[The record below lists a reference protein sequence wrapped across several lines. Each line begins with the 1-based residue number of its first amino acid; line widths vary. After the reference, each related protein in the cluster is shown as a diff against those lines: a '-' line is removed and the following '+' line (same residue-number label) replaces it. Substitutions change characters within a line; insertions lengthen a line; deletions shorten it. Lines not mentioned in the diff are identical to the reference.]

1 MPATTSMRLAAKRSL
16 RDMELAAANKAC
28 ASLSNKSF
36 RLHGQRRIKVNVV
49 TKEPVLL
56 ARMLKG
62 DTVVCSIELDDQQPH
77 ASPDESNMDIDSVSI
92 TGTDD
97 DAMIVDSC
105 VEEYCDDVDNG
116 EASTSTVEVIPDEL
130 DIDEELLAEEMD
142 RNYVDSHVSI
152 LSALPS
158 NPSNY

>member
-1 MPATTSMRLAAKRSL
+1 M
-16 RDMELAAANKAC
+16 
-28 ASLSNKSF
+28 
-36 RLHGQRRIKVNVV
+36 

-97 DAMIVDSC
+97 DAMMSI
-105 VEEYCDDVDNG
+105 
-116 EASTSTVEVIPDEL
+116 
-130 DIDEELLAEEMD
+130 
-142 RNYVDSHVSI
+142 HVSKNTAMT
-152 LSALPS
+152 LTMARPQLPQ
-158 NPSNY
+158 